1 MRGKL
6 QDFMKIIREDPA
18 VDNVT
23 GFTGGSR
30 VNSGMMFIT
39 LKPRDQRHETAQQVI
54 DRLRK
59 KLANEPG
66 ANLFLMAVQDIRVGG
81 RQSNASYQYTLLS
94 DDLSALREWEPKI
107 RKALAVGVILGIG
120 ALVGW
125 RYWTSHQ
132 QDTARDASLAY
143 EKATS
148 ALKSNTPE
156 VLSGA
161 EKFAA
166 DNKNTYGAF
175 ASLELAQHFV
185 EQNDLPSHSRL
196 TALFRWRS
204 SCASWPRFPLI
215 NPGQPRGEASRSCI
229 CNS

>member
-1 MRGKL
+1 METFNNEND
-6 QDFMKIIREDPA
+6 Q
-18 VDNVT
+18 VDA
-23 GFTGGSR
+23 
-30 VNSGMMFIT
+30 
-39 LKPRDQRHETAQQVI
+39 LKRFFAE
-54 DRLRK
+54 
-59 KLANEPG
+59 NG
-66 ANLFLMAVQDIRVGG
+66 
-81 RQSNASYQYTLLS
+81 
-94 DDLSALREWEPKI
+94 
-107 RKALAVGVILGIG
+107 KALAVGVILGIG

-175 ASLELAQHFV
+175 ASL
-185 EQNDLPSHSRL
+185 SWHSILLNRTICRTL
-196 TALFRWRS
+196 KS
-204 SCASWPRFPLI
+204 SCS
-215 NPGQPRGEASRSCI
+215 RGWRPHLMI
-229 CNS
+229 I

>member
-1 MRGKL
+1 METFNNEND
-6 QDFMKIIREDPA
+6 Q
-18 VDNVT
+18 VDA
-23 GFTGGSR
+23 
-30 VNSGMMFIT
+30 
-39 LKPRDQRHETAQQVI
+39 LKRFFAE
-54 DRLRK
+54 
-59 KLANEPG
+59 NG
-66 ANLFLMAVQDIRVGG
+66 
-81 RQSNASYQYTLLS
+81 
-94 DDLSALREWEPKI
+94 
-107 RKALAVGVILGIG
+107 KALAVGVILGIG

-175 ASLELAQHFV
+175 ASNAEKQLQQGLAAASDDNLKSVISMRLARVQLQMKQADAALKTLDSIKGEGWTAIV
-185 EQNDLPSHSRL
+185 ADL
-196 TALFRWRS
+196 
-204 SCASWPRFPLI
+204 
-215 NPGQPRGEASRSCI
+215 RGEILLSKGDKQGARAAWEAGVKSDASPALSEMMRMKMNNLSI
-229 CNS
+229 